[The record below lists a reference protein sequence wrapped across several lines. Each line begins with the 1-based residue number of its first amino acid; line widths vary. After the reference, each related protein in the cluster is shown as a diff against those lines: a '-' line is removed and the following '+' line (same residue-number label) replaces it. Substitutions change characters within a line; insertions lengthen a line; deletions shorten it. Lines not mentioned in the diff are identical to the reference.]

1 MQPTGGLILD
11 VTPFEGE
18 FDRSFL
24 ERLGHPVLVCH
35 GPAMGHLCPILKDG
49 CEMVN
54 AAHGIVFQLDL
65 ERPQHRAIL
74 ARYKTVVSEDT
85 PIVAVVHAG
94 QRAKYRELLQDV
106 HVWDEEPT
114 AASLD
119 GIAAE
124 VEASDLSRQ

>member
-35 GPAMGHLCPILKDG
+35 GPEMGHLCPILKDG

-85 PIVAVVHAG
+85 PIVAVVHGG
-94 QRAKYRELLQDV
+94 QRAKYRELLKDV
-106 HVWDEEPT
+106 QVWDEEPT

-124 VEASDLSRQ
+124 VEASDRSRQ